1 MSIDSRSM
9 EISSGSDAC
18 RAPSEVIMIGRRRR
32 VGFARRTPVF
42 GMNRPASCP
51 PDARG
56 HLVDSIAANKKPPD
70 GIGRL

>member
-1 MSIDSRSM
+1 
-9 EISSGSDAC
+9 
-18 RAPSEVIMIGRRRR
+18 MIGRRRR